1 MNRFE
6 LYDDVI
12 EADKVGY
19 VLLFEFL
26 FVEEHLERFLTLP
39 LDTILLAEDGEAF
52 LIDGYSI
59 NIKVSTLDPLIKSQ
73 LLYQLINI
81 SPSAVRERT
90 ALKCA
95 KG

>member
-1 MNRFE
+1 MK
-6 LYDDVI
+6 I
-12 EADKVGY
+12 
-19 VLLFEFL
+19 
-26 FVEEHLERFLTLP
+26 FVEFASLIFSTLLLIYLRESHGMLVPGWSTLFP
-39 LDTILLAEDGEAF
+39 LLLSYS
-52 LIDGYSI
+52 LVYSI

-73 LLYQLINI
+73 LLCQLINI